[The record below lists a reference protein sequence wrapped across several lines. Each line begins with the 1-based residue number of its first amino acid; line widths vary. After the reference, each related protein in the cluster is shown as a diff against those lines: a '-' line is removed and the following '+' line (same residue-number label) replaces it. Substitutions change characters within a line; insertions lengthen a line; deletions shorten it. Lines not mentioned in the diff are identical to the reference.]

1 VISWY
6 KQVADKSGSKT
17 KNAVGNADLAGG
29 G

>member
-6 KQVADKSGSKT
+6 KQVADKSAARKGAAS
-17 KNAVGNADLAGG
+17 NADLAGG